1 MLEKPLA
8 ALKDALAAAVADVAA
23 HGGPSIPPS
32 NKPRR
37 DYQGRFKAAGKAL
50 EALEMA
56 LSGVPDPDYSALP
69 KKKKA
74 KE

>member
-8 ALKDALAAAVADVAA
+8 ALKDAMAAAVADVAA

-50 EALEMA
+50 DALEAA
-56 LSGVPDPDYSALP
+56 LSGVPDPDYSKTP
-69 KKKKA
+69 KKEAKK
-74 KE
+74 